1 MRKPLCKDCQDD
13 NGEFDPECYEE
24 AMSDYAD
31 CAYDDMRDRQMEEKL
46 ERFEEL
52 AGMPYSKAVQ
62 VIKTK
67 GVNVIKTKVTED
79 SYPVGD
85 KSLSDVIKDL
95 KNGYVVTPF

>member
-1 MRKPLCKDCQDD
+1 MRKPLYKDCQDD

-24 AMSDYAD
+24 AMNDYAD

-52 AGMPYSKAVQ
+52 AGIPYSKAVQ
-62 VIKTK
+62 VIK
-67 GVNVIKTKVTED
+67 IKVVTED
-79 SYPVGD
+79 SYPIGD

-95 KNGYVVTPF
+95 KNGYAVTPF